1 MNALGWTFKFF
12 LIMKEMENWDFMSF
26 YTYFYVFGK
35 SKFKNLSPFLVD
47 FFMDQKKLRIWTYLK
62 QLRVTRLRACKSG
75 FKR

>member
-26 YTYFYVFGK
+26 YTYYYVFGK

-47 FFMDQKKLRIWTYLK
+47 FFTDQKKLRIWTYSYLDIFE
-62 QLRVTRLRACKSG
+62 AAKSYTLVSL
-75 FKR
+75 